1 MITCFRCGE
10 QNPYDSKYCSNCGNQ
25 LDAEKETKKVH
36 YYNETP
42 MITCPSCGA
51 QGEQN
56 FSRHIQLISKV
67 QLNKSIIEVKCKRC
81 GYVSVLRP

>member
-1 MITCFRCGE
+1 MITCFRCGD
-10 QNPYDSKYCSNCGNQ
+10 QNQYDSKFCSNCGNDLVTQ
-25 LDAEKETKKVH
+25 KETKKI
-36 YYNETP
+36 YNHRESP

-51 QGEQN
+51 KGEKN

-81 GYVSVLRP
+81 GYVSVFRP